1 MGQAESTFWNL
12 NLVLVAALLVA
23 ACQPG
28 AAGRPAALASAVAAP
43 AAAPTPSPEIPAPRY
58 SDALTGLFNKPASS
72 VPLDVAVNY
81 YAPHPSSGGAA
92 RAVLTMALVPGAN
105 YGRLRQYH
113 QQAVEAATTPNA
125 RALAQDDLQT
135 QPVLQKAVEIVKE
148 RYPWLELMDDVATAQ
163 ERNVSLTLVMDI
175 RSRLGSQAGA
185 PTSVEIEVVV
195 FDERR
200 QPVSRI
206 LATGQSSPGSPGDYG
221 FQRAAGA
228 ALEELADKSK
238 AYFN

>member
-1 MGQAESTFWNL
+1 LTNRNL
-12 NLVLVAALLVA
+12 ALALAGALVVA

-28 AAGRPAALASAVAAP
+28 GAGRPAAPAP
-43 AAAPTPSPEIPAPRY
+43 GAAAPPAVAPAQTPDISAPRY
-58 SDALTGLFNKPASS
+58 SDALAGLYNQPASS
-72 VPLDVAVNY
+72 VPTDVPVNY
-81 YAPHPSSGGAA
+81 YAPHPAGGAA

-113 QQAVEAATTPNA
+113 QEAVQAAATPTA
-125 RALAQDDLQT
+125 RALAQDDLQI
-135 QPVLQKAVEIVKE
+135 QPLLQKAVEIVKE
-148 RYPWLELMDDVATAQ
+148 RYPWLELMDDIATAQ

-175 RSRLGSQAGA
+175 RSQLGRQAGP

-200 QPVSRI
+200 QPVSRV
-206 LATGQSSPGSPGDYG
+206 LARGQASPGSPGDYG

-228 ALEELADKSK
+228 ALDELAGKSK